1 MIKHIKKN
9 FIFADDKKNYMKFT
23 AQINIMPLNN
33 LLDPQGKAVKQ
44 TLHSLKY
51 SEISDVRIGKHIKI
65 VIDANDE
72 QSAKQIAE
80 EISRKVL
87 ANPVMEYFKI
97 NVSKLDL

>member
-1 MIKHIKKN
+1 
-9 FIFADDKKNYMKFT
+9 MKFL
-23 AQINIMPLNN
+23 AKIDVMPLKN

-44 TLHSLKY
+44 TLLNLKY
-51 SEISDVRIGKHIKI
+51 SEISNVRLGKH
-65 VIDANDE
+65 VNLEIDAADE

-97 NVSKLDL
+97 NVCKLDNVE